1 MAGRSTFELDARGYL
16 GVREQLALLSL
27 PPQLRRRLLNNVT
40 KRVRTMSRKRVR
52 DQQNLDGSPFEARKG
67 SAKGKKKMEAGLAK
81 LMVVTRVSAD
91 EAELGWKNALTR
103 WVAAQQ
109 HHGVSE
115 RRTAAQMRRWNKT
128 PPGLAATD
136 KQAKRLRRLGFRV
149 RQAGKK
155 TLTRPSVAWIQEHV
169 NYAKAGLL
177 IRILDDER
185 SESTGAQSWE
195 ITLPK
200 RQFIGVNTDR
210 DTSLLVNQVLQQIL
224 HSSR

>member
-1 MAGRSTFELDARGYL
+1 MAGRSTFELDVRGQL

-27 PPQLRRRLLNNVT
+27 PPKLRRRLLNQVT

-52 DQQNLDGSPFEARKG
+52 DQQNLDGSPFAPRKG
-67 SAKGKKKMEAGLAK
+67 DGKGKKKMEAGLAK
-81 LMVVTRVSAD
+81 LMVVTRLSAD

-103 WVAAQQ
+103 WVATQQ
-109 HHGVSE
+109 HNGVSE
-115 RRTAAQMRRWNKT
+115 RRTAAQMRRWNKIA
-128 PPGLAATD
+128 PGLAATD

-155 TLTRPSVAWIQEHV
+155 TLSRPSVAWIQEHV
-169 NYAKAGLL
+169 NYAQAGLL

-185 SESTGAQSWE
+185 NESSGAQSWE

-200 RQFIGVNTDR
+200 RQFIGANTQR
-210 DTSLLVNQVLQQIL
+210 DTSLLINQVLQQIL
-224 HSSR
+224 TSPR

>member
-81 LMVVTRVSAD
+81 LMVVTHVSAD

-185 SESTGAQSWE
+185 SESTGAQSWK

-224 HSSR
+224 HSPP

>member
-27 PPQLRRRLLNNVT
+27 PPQMRRRLLNNVT
-40 KRVRTMSRKRVR
+40 KRVRSMSRQRVR
-52 DQQNLDGSPFEARKG
+52 EQRNLDGSPFEARKG

-81 LMVVTRVSAD
+81 LMQVTRVNAD
-91 EAELGWKNALTR
+91 EAELGWRNALTR

-109 HHGVSE
+109 HHGISE

-128 PPGLAATD
+128 SPGLAATE

-155 TLTRPSVAWIQEHV
+155 SLTRPSVAWIQEHV

-177 IRILDDER
+177 IRILNDEKT
-185 SESTGAQSWE
+185 ESSGAQSWE

-200 RQFIGVNTDR
+200 RQFIGVGTER
-210 DTSLLVNQVLQQIL
+210 ETSLLVNQVLQQIL
-224 HSSR
+224 NSPR

>member
-1 MAGRSTFELDARGYL
+1 MAGRSTFELDVRGRL
-16 GVREQLALLSL
+16 GVREQLALLAL
-27 PPQLRRRLLNNVT
+27 PPQLRRRLLNQVT
-40 KRVRTMSRKRVR
+40 KRVRTMSRKRQR
-52 DQQNLDGSPFEARKG
+52 AQQNLDGSAFAPRQGEG
-67 SAKGKKKMEAGLAK
+67 KGKKKMEAGLAK
-81 LMVVTRVSAD
+81 LMVVTRLTAK

-109 HHGVSE
+109 HNGFSE

-128 PPGLAATD
+128 PPGLAATE

-155 TLTRPSVAWIQEHV
+155 SLTRPSVAWIQEHV

-177 IRILDDER
+177 IRILDDQR
-185 SESTGAQSWE
+185 SESSGAQSWE

-200 RQFIGVNTDR
+200 RQFIGAETER
-210 DTSLLVNQVLQQIL
+210 DTDLLISQVLQQIL
-224 HSSR
+224 TSSR

>member
-1 MAGRSTFELDARGYL
+1 MASRSPLGLDARGYL

-81 LMVVTRVSAD
+81 LMQVTRVSAD
-91 EAELGWKNALTR
+91 EAELGWRNALTR

-109 HHGVSE
+109 HNGVSE

-128 PPGLAATD
+128 PPGLAATE

-155 TLTRPSVAWIQEHV
+155 SLTRPSVAWIQEHV

-177 IRILDDER
+177 IRILNDEKT
-185 SESTGAQSWE
+185 EATGAQSWE

-200 RQFIGVNTDR
+200 RQFIGVSTER

-224 HSSR
+224 NSPR

>member
-67 SAKGKKKMEAGLAK
+67 SGKGKKKMEAGLAK

-224 HSSR
+224 HSPR

>member
-1 MAGRSTFELDARGYL
+1 MAGRSTFELDVRGQL

-27 PPQLRRRLLNNVT
+27 APKLRRRLLNQVT

-52 DQQNLDGSPFEARKG
+52 DQENLDGSPFAPRKG
-67 SAKGKKKMEAGLAK
+67 DGKGKKKMEAGLAK
-81 LMVVTRVSAD
+81 LMVVTRLSAD

-103 WVAAQQ
+103 WVATQQ
-109 HHGVSE
+109 HNGVSE

-128 PPGLAATD
+128 APGLAATD

-155 TLTRPSVAWIQEHV
+155 TLSRPSVAWIQEHV
-169 NYAKAGLL
+169 NYAQAGLL

-185 SESTGAQSWE
+185 NESSGAQSWE

-200 RQFIGVNTDR
+200 RQFIGASTQR
-210 DTSLLVNQVLQQIL
+210 DTSLLINQVLQQIL
-224 HSSR
+224 TSPR

>member
-1 MAGRSTFELDARGYL
+1 MAGRSTFELDVRGQL

-27 PPQLRRRLLNNVT
+27 PPKLRRRLLNQVT

-52 DQQNLDGSPFEARKG
+52 DQQNLDGSPFAPRKG
-67 SAKGKKKMEAGLAK
+67 DSKGKKKMEAGLAK
-81 LMVVTRVSAD
+81 LMVVTRLSAD

-103 WVAAQQ
+103 WVATQQ
-109 HHGVSE
+109 HNGVSE

-128 PPGLAATD
+128 APGLAATD

-155 TLTRPSVAWIQEHV
+155 TLSRPSVAWIQEHV
-169 NYAKAGLL
+169 NYAQAGLL

-185 SESTGAQSWE
+185 NESSGAQSWE

-200 RQFIGVNTDR
+200 RQFIGANTQR
-210 DTSLLVNQVLQQIL
+210 DTSLLINQVLQQIL
-224 HSSR
+224 TSPR

>member
-67 SAKGKKKMEAGLAK
+67 SARGKKKMEAGLAK

-109 HHGVSE
+109 HHGASE

-128 PPGLAATD
+128 LPGLAATD

-185 SESTGAQSWE
+185 AETSGAQSWE

-200 RQFIGVNTDR
+200 RQFIGVSTDR

-224 HSSR
+224 HSPR

>member
-136 KQAKRLRRLGFRV
+136 KQVKRLRRLGFRV

-224 HSSR
+224 HSPR